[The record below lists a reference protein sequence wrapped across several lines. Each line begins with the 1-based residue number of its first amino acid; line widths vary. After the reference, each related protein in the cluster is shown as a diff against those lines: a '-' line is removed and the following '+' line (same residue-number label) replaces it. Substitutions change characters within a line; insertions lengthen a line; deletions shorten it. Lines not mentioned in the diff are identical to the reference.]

1 MFGKFFGRKTSH
13 RNHGESPSGSGGAGR
28 GEPFVTRDTRTAIEE
43 LSHVVKD
50 NPEAVEIY
58 LALGS
63 LYRAQGEI
71 ERAIQIRNNLIHRH
85 GLEPK
90 FKARVL
96 LELGRDFRR
105 GGFLDRS
112 AQALNEARQLAGDN
126 REIIL
131 EQAELAAQSSE
142 FELAAEHYG
151 ELQLPMNQAHYLVRL
166 AKDKFFQNDASTGH
180 KYLKKALKVYAASPE
195 AWLER
200 CIQAFRAGSQSKLG
214 SSVKNALK
222 ELGPRMRFIILDE
235 LITAAMQLPDEE
247 RREQGLRL
255 LCEAVVPVV
264 RELEPDVLSYYYGA
278 RMLLLCGDSEEA
290 NVWLEKTLMM
300 RPNFWLARLELLDFS
315 RERQAISSFFMEQ
328 LDFFVDQARRVRRFH
343 CTSCGLKRDSVFFV
357 CPRCRS
363 WHSIAFRTE
372 LG

>member
-1 MFGKFFGRKTSH
+1 MFGKLFGKKASSKSS
-13 RNHGESPSGSGGAGR
+13 GELPSGPVGVGR
-28 GEPFVTRDTRTAIEE
+28 GEPLATRDTRTAIEE

-85 GLEPK
+85 GLDPK

-112 AQALNEARQLAGDN
+112 AQALEEARQLAGHN
-126 REIIL
+126 RDVIL

-142 FELAAEHYG
+142 FELAAERYG

-166 AKDKFFQNDASTGH
+166 AKERFGQDDSAGH
-180 KYLKKALKVYAASPE
+180 KFLKKALKVYPASPE

-200 CIQAFRAGSQSKLG
+200 CIQAYRAGSKSKLA
-214 SSVKNALK
+214 SAVKNAL
-222 ELGPRMRFIILDE
+222 EALGSRMRFIILDE
-235 LITAAMQLPDEE
+235 LIQTASSTTDES

-255 LCEAVVPVV
+255 LCDAVVPVV

-278 RMLLLCGDSEEA
+278 RMLLLCGDNEEA
-290 NVWLEKTLMM
+290 NVWLEKTLMLQ
-300 RPNFWLARLELLDFS
+300 PNFWLARLELLDFS
-315 RERQAISSFFMEQ
+315 KDRQAVTSFFMEQ
-328 LDFFVDQARRVRRFH
+328 LDFFIDQARRVRRFN
-343 CTSCGLKRDSVFFV
+343 CTSCGLKRDSIFFV